1 MIWEK
6 IEAVMKEKEV
16 TPYGLAQLIGIQITR
31 IYRLKSGDTKQ
42 PGYKFVC
49 QIADALGVQTEVF
62 RIDVPN
68 NQGKD

>member
-6 IEAVMKEKEV
+6 IEAVMKEKKV
-16 TPYGLAQLIGIQITR
+16 TPYGLAQLIGVQITR

-42 PGYKFVC
+42 PCFKYVC
-49 QIADALGVQTEVF
+49 QIADALDVPTETF

-68 NQGKD
+68 NQRKD